1 MSSPSN
7 PSQSNPLLTLAAR
20 GIPGR
25 APYEPRKP
33 AEELQREY
41 GLTEVIKLA
50 SNENPFGPSPSVA
63 TALSAAAVEIQRY
76 PDGAC
81 FALRE
86 RLARHLNVR
95 PAQLTLGNGSNDV
108 LVLLAEAFLTP
119 DVSAVYDQYS
129 FVVYRLAVQAC
140 GARQKV
146 APANPRDHR
155 QPLGHDLAAMRELVD
170 DSTRLVFI
178 ANPNNPTGTWLE
190 QDEIAAFL
198 ESLPEHV
205 ITVLDEAYLEYS
217 RQAGDQESLDWLT
230 RFPRLVVVRTFSKA
244 YGLAG
249 LRVGYSV
256 SSEEIAELLNRVRQ
270 PFNVNSLAQAGAIA
284 ALDDQQWL
292 QQGVA
297 ATAAGM
303 EQMQR
308 GLQALGLSWIP
319 SRGNFLL
326 VDMAAADTA
335 TAMNEHLL
343 RAGVIVRPVANYGLA
358 EFLRITVGSEIE
370 NASLLTA
377 MKEFFNQS

>member
-1 MSSPSN
+1 MS
-7 PSQSNPLLTLAAR
+7 SQSNPLLKLAAE
-20 GIPGR
+20 GISGL
-25 APYEPRKP
+25 APYQPGKP

-41 GLTEVIKLA
+41 GLTDVIKLA

-63 TALSAAAVEIQRY
+63 PALAAAANEIARY
-76 PDGAC
+76 PDGAG
-81 FALRE
+81 FVLRE

-140 GARQKV
+140 GAHAKV

-155 QPLGHDLAAMRELVD
+155 QPLGHDLAAMHERVD
-170 DSTRLVFI
+170 ESTRLVFI
-178 ANPNNPTGTWLE
+178 ANPNNPTGSWLE
-190 QDEIAAFL
+190 QGDIRAFL
-198 ESLPEHV
+198 NDMPEHV

-217 RQAGDQESLDWLT
+217 QQSGDQDAIDWLSE
-230 RFPRLVVVRTFSKA
+230 FPRLVVVRTFSKA

-256 SSEEIAELLNRVRQ
+256 SSEAIAELLNRVRQ
-270 PFNVNSLAQAGAIA
+270 PFNVNSMAQAGAIA
-284 ALDDQQWL
+284 ALGDQQWL

-297 ATAAGM
+297 ASAAGM
-303 EQMQR
+303 EQLER
-308 GLQALGLSWIP
+308 GLQTLGLSWIP

-326 VDMAAADTA
+326 VDLETEGNA
-335 TAMNEHLL
+335 TAMNDYLL
-343 RAGVIVRPVANYGLA
+343 RAGVIVRPVANYGLPA
-358 EFLRITVGSEIE
+358 WLRITVGSEAE
-370 NASLLTA
+370 NERLLGA
-377 MKEFFNQS
+377 MNGFLNQS

>member
-1 MSSPSN
+1 MS
-7 PSQSNPLLTLAAR
+7 SQSNPLLKLAAE
-20 GIPGR
+20 GISGL
-25 APYEPRKP
+25 APYQPGKP

-41 GLTEVIKLA
+41 GLTDVIKLA
-50 SNENPFGPSPSVA
+50 SNENSFGPSPSVA
-63 TALSAAAVEIQRY
+63 PALAAAANEIARY
-76 PDGAC
+76 PDGAG

-140 GARQKV
+140 GAHAKV

-155 QPLGHDLAAMRELVD
+155 QPLGHDLAAMRERVD
-170 DSTRLVFI
+170 ESTRLVFI

-190 QDEIAAFL
+190 QDDIRAFL
-198 ESLPEHV
+198 NAMPEHV

-217 RQAGDQESLDWLT
+217 QQSGDQDAIDWLSE
-230 RFPRLVVVRTFSKA
+230 FPRLVVVRTFSKA

-249 LRVGYSV
+249 LRVGYCV
-256 SSEEIAELLNRVRQ
+256 SSEAIAELLNRVRQ
-270 PFNVNSLAQAGAIA
+270 PFNVNSMAQAGAIA
-284 ALDDQQWL
+284 ALGDQQWL

-297 ATAAGM
+297 ASAAGM
-303 EQMQR
+303 EQLER
-308 GLQALGLSWIP
+308 GLQALGLSWIA

-326 VDMAAADTA
+326 VDLEAEGKA
-335 TAMNEHLL
+335 TAMNDYLL
-343 RAGVIVRPVANYGLA
+343 RAGVIVRPVANYGLPA
-358 EFLRITVGSEIE
+358 LLRITVGSQAE
-370 NASLLTA
+370 NERLLSA
-377 MKEFFNQS
+377 MNGFLNQS

>member
-1 MSSPSN
+1 MS
-7 PSQSNPLLTLAAR
+7 SQSNPLLKLAAE
-20 GIPGR
+20 GISGL
-25 APYEPRKP
+25 APYQPGKP

-41 GLTEVIKLA
+41 GLTDVIKLA

-63 TALSAAAVEIQRY
+63 PALAAAALEIARY
-76 PDGAC
+76 PDGAG

-86 RLARHLNVR
+86 CLARHLNVR

-140 GARQKV
+140 GAHAKV

-155 QPLGHDLAAMRELVD
+155 QPLGHDLAALRERVD
-170 DSTRLVFI
+170 ESTRLVFI

-190 QDEIAAFL
+190 QDDIRAFL
-198 ESLPEHV
+198 NAMPEHV

-217 RQAGDQESLDWLT
+217 QQSGDQDAIDWLSE
-230 RFPRLVVVRTFSKA
+230 FPRLVVVRTFSKA

-256 SSEEIAELLNRVRQ
+256 SSEAIAELLNRVRQ
-270 PFNVNSLAQAGAIA
+270 PFNVNSMAQAGAIA
-284 ALDDQQWL
+284 ALGDQQWL

-297 ATAAGM
+297 ASAAGM
-303 EQMQR
+303 EQLER
-308 GLQALGLSWIP
+308 GLQTLGLSWIA

-326 VDMAAADTA
+326 VDFEAESKA
-335 TAMNEHLL
+335 TAMNDYLL
-343 RAGVIVRPVANYGLA
+343 RAGVIVRPVANYGLPA
-358 EFLRITVGSEIE
+358 LLRITVGSEAE
-370 NASLLTA
+370 NERLLSA
-377 MKEFFNQS
+377 MNGFLNQS